1 MKESRVCVQ
10 IDGIH
15 GNAYASEA
23 LLPSAGVFQIM
34 CPEGTAG
41 GRVDDRVLI
50 LNPVSGS
57 QSHVDTVVELGTE
70 HGFDVRK
77 TEKRGDAKRLARDA
91 APDADLIAAGGGD
104 GTVNKVVNGI
114 AAANEL
120 ETTTVAVIPAGTG
133 NNFATNIG
141 IRGLEHAFSVIET
154 GRRRWI
160 DLGTANDRIF
170 VNSCVGGI
178 TAEAS
183 SKTGPESKANLGV
196 LAYVKSMLAT
206 MGSFDALPLRVETA
220 PVPNGNRTQ
229 AWDGRAMFVLIGN
242 CRRFTGAR
250 TAQANVEDGLLEVT
264 IVEDAAAMNLLGD
277 AALQRLLGRDSNYVV
292 RRRAPSLM
300 IESSRDAIEYS
311 LDGEMLETHALR
323 LETVPRTLQVAV
335 GDGYQPDPDDGL
347 F

>member
-1 MKESRVCVQ
+1 MS
-10 IDGIH
+10 
-15 GNAYASEA
+15 
-23 LLPSAGVFQIM
+23 
-34 CPEGTAG
+34 PERTAG
-41 GRVDDRVLI
+41 GRVDDRVLV

-57 QSHVDTVVELGTE
+57 QDHVDTLVERGPE

-77 TEKRGDAKRLARDA
+77 TEESGDAKRLARDA
-91 APDADLIAAGGGD
+91 APDVDLIAAGGGD

-114 AAANEL
+114 AAADEL
-120 ETTTVAVIPAGTG
+120 ETTTVAIIPAGTG

-141 IRGLEHAFSVIET
+141 IQGIDHAFRVIEE
-154 GRRRWI
+154 GRRRRI
-160 DLGTANDRIF
+160 DLGTANDQIF

-183 SKTGPESKANLGV
+183 SKTEPESKANLGV

-206 MGSFDALPLRVETA
+206 MGSFDSLPLRVETDSG
-220 PVPNGNRTQ
+220 PNGKRTQ
-229 AWDGRAMFVLIGN
+229 AWDGRAMLVLIGN

-264 IVEDAAAMNLLGD
+264 IVEDATAMNLLSD

-292 RRRAPSLM
+292 RRRAPSLV
-300 IESSRDAIEYS
+300 IESSRDAITYS
-311 LDGEMLETHALR
+311 LDGEMLEAHSLR
-323 LETVPRTLQVAV
+323 LETIPRTLQIAV
-335 GDGYQPDPDDGL
+335 GEDYQPDPDSEL